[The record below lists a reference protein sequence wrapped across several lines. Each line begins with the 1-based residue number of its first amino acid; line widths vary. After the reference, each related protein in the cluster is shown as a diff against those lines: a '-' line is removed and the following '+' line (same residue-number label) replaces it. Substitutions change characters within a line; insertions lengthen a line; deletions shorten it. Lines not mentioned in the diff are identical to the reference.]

1 MISVI
6 IPLYNKVDHIEDTLR
21 SVLAQTYK
29 DYEIVVVDDG
39 SIDGSTELVE
49 NLGIDNLR
57 LIRQNNAGVSAARNS
72 GIEEARGEFVAL
84 LDADD
89 LWKPDYLAV
98 QFEMTQKYP
107 DCDVLRQIMNSRI
120 PLERYLPR
128 Y

>member
-107 DCDVLRQIMNSRI
+107 DCDVFATDYEFKDRKSVV
-120 PLERYLPR
+120 
-128 Y
+128 

>member
-57 LIRQNNAGVSAARNS
+57 
-72 GIEEARGEFVAL
+72 F
-84 LDADD
+84 
-89 LWKPDYLAV
+89 
-98 QFEMTQKYP
+98 
-107 DCDVLRQIMNSRI
+107 
-120 PLERYLPR
+120 
-128 Y
+128 